1 MTRRPDPPPMLK
13 AVAPVWIG
21 GVRAIAELLLG
32 PADEG
37 RAVVG
42 LLGLSACPGV
52 SLLRVV
58 LSGDRLEC
66 CDVVDPEVD
75 RQLARIF
82 GLPAAAVRDVCCEL
96 AADMIADMVVD
107 PPTSTRVH

>member
-1 MTRRPDPPPMLK
+1 MSAASPPVLH
-13 AVAPVWIG
+13 ARANVSIV
-21 GVRAIAELLLG
+21 GVRTTADLLLG
-32 PADEG
+32 PAGDG

-107 PPTSTRVH
+107 PPTPTTVH